1 MGFRRKHGQH
11 AAGTPVA
18 ASSAAE
24 SAVPSEESANAA
36 ESAPASAKS
45 ATVTKE
51 PPLIAHRSI
60 FSRFFPVLC
69 VLIGIIILA
78 YPLIAT
84 NYNNF
89 KQQQWADKYDS
100 DIQGSDAAHLKEML
114 KRAHEYNQ
122 SITGVPIL
130 DPYLTEDTSPES
142 GPYKTYL
149 SELNDSDIMAR
160 ISVPAVG
167 INLPIRHGTSDW
179 VLKNGAGHLYGTAL
193 PVGGK
198 GTRSVITSHSGM
210 TNATLFD
217 NLIKVKKGDIIFI
230 SVYGEHLAY
239 KVYDI
244 QVIKPTQVTAL
255 LPEKGKDLLTMFTC
269 TPIGINSHRLVV
281 TAYRIP
287 YSPKLEKQEAAK
299 HGWMM
304 ALQPWMWLVLLI
316 ILLGLILIGTMLRK
330 DRKYAKAYKA
340 QKKRLAAQAA
350 EAAVGGGAG
359 GAAGGDAPG
368 AGGSSPGAEDSS
380 ASPTLPN
387 QPN

>member
-11 AAGTPVA
+11 AAGMPA
-18 ASSAAE
+18 ASASASSAGEQASAESSAATAAVAE
-24 SAVPSEESANAA
+24 SA
-36 ESAPASAKS
+36 AK
-45 ATVTKE
+45 E
-51 PPLIAHRSI
+51 QPLIAHRSL
-60 FSRFFPVLC
+60 FSRFFPILC

-89 KQQQWADKYDS
+89 MQQQWASKYEG

-114 KRAHEYNQ
+114 KRAHEYNN
-122 SITGVPIL
+122 SITGIPIL
-130 DPYLTEDTSPES
+130 NPYLEEDTSPES

-149 SELNDSDIMAR
+149 SELDDSDIMAR
-160 ISVPAVG
+160 VSVPAVG
-167 INLPIRHGTSDW
+167 INLPVRHGTSDW

-217 NLIKVKKGDIIFI
+217 NLINVKKGDVIFI
-230 SVYGEHLAY
+230 DVYGEHLAY

-244 QVIKPTQVTAL
+244 QVIKPTQVSAL
-255 LPEKGKDLLTMFTC
+255 LPEKGKDLLTLFTC

-281 TAYRIP
+281 TGYRIP
-287 YSPKLEKQEAAK
+287 YSPKLVKEQAAK

-304 ALQPWMWLVLLI
+304 KLQPWMWLVLAI
-316 ILLGLILIGTMLRK
+316 ILLGLILIGIMLHK

-340 QKKRLAAQAA
+340 QKKRLAQEAAEQAA
-350 EAAVGGGAG
+350 AAAV
-359 GAAGGDAPG
+359 DAVI
-368 AGGSSPGAEDSS
+368 SPESPSS
-380 ASPTLPN
+380 ASSAASPGV
-387 QPN
+387 